1 MSRNNKHLLVLSFT
15 IFSLLLSGCSLLMPT
30 RRSNSSSQEDSVS
43 SRIDFTSS
51 NYSTSSNG
59 RTSSTFYSTSSSE
72 QSSANSSKSSN
83 SSTHSS
89 SESSSSYS
97 SDDYSSDGLIIENG
111 VVTGYE
117 GEIRNVIIPEQWNG
131 TTVTEIGSHAF
142 FNCGSLKSILLPDS
156 IVSIGNGAFY
166 GCRSLTSIDIKNGIE
181 TISLQAFALC
191 SSLERIFIPKSVTK
205 IESMVFESCSSL
217 VAIDVDENNP
227 NYLSVEG
234 VLFDKNKEALL
245 TCPSTKK
252 GDYIVPNETK
262 KIGDYSFE
270 GCSSLNSIT
279 LPSGLTTIG
288 NDAFKG
294 CESLESIEIPSKV
307 SYMGYSVFQECSSL
321 TSINIPASVTS
332 IGNLTFDCC
341 SSLTSINVSGDNND
355 YSSDDGVLFN
365 KNKTEILA
373 CPNGRRS
380 SYSVPDGVTVI
391 GEFAFYHCSRIP
403 SITIPDSVITIKSM
417 AFVECHSVTTFHIG
431 SKVSSIADDA
441 LYLGMGRSLLSFDV
455 DELNANYSSIDGVLF
470 NKDKTTLIVNPGGR
484 TGDYVVPTGVTKI
497 ENTAFY
503 YCQYSS
509 VKISDTVSTIG
520 RYGFCSCGNLT
531 EVFIPKSVTSIGE
544 NVFRDCR
551 NLTLYCEA
559 NDKPS
564 GWSSNWN
571 PDNNPVVWGHNGDI

>member
-1 MSRNNKHLLVLSFT
+1 MSKNNKHLLVLSFT

-30 RRSNSSSQEDSVS
+30 KRSNSSSQEDLVS

-51 NYSTSSNG
+51 N
-59 RTSSTFYSTSSSE
+59 YSTSSSE

-83 SSTHSS
+83 SSVRSS

-97 SDDYSSDGLIIENG
+97 SDDYTSDGLIIENG

-117 GEIRNVIIPEQWNG
+117 GEIRNAIIPEQWNG
-131 TTVTEIGSHAF
+131 ITVTEIASHAF
-142 FNCGSLKSILLPDS
+142 YNCGSLKSILLPNS

-166 GCRSLTSIDIKNGIE
+166 GCRSLASIDIKNGIK
-181 TISLQAFALC
+181 TIYVQAFALC
-191 SSLERIFIPKSVTK
+191 SSLERIFIPKSV
-205 IESMVFESCSSL
+205 IEIGSTAFERCSSL
-217 VAIDVDENNP
+217 VAIDVDEDNP
-227 NYLSVEG
+227 NYLSIEG
-234 VLFDKNKEALL
+234 VLFDKNKETLL
-245 TCPSTKK
+245 ACPATKK
-252 GDYIVPNETK
+252 GGYIVPNETK
-262 KIGDYSFE
+262 KVGDYSFQ

-288 NDAFKG
+288 NDAFQG
-294 CESLESIEIPSKV
+294 CESLKSIEIPSKV

-332 IGNLTFDCC
+332 IGTLTFDLC
-341 SSLTSINVSGDNND
+341 SSLTSINVSEDNND

-431 SKVSSIADDA
+431 SKVSSIADNA
-441 LYLGMGRSLLSFDV
+441 LYLGMSRSLLSFDV
-455 DELNANYSSIDGVLF
+455 DERNANYSSVDGVLF

-520 RYGFCSCGNLT
+520 RYGFCSCGNLAK
-531 EVFIPKSVTSIGE
+531 VFIPKSVTTIGE

-559 NDKPS
+559 NNKPS

-571 PDNNPVVWGHNGDI
+571 PDNNPVVWGHNDDI